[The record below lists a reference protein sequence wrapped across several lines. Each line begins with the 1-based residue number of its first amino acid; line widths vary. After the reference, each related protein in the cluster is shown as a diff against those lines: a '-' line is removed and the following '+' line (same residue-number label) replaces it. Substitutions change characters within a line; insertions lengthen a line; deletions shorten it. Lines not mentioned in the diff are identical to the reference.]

1 MFFISHSIT
10 KVIGPFFFFNKE
22 PRFNVYGFSNEGFGL
37 LYGIYIFKFH
47 DQALRCF
54 TELLDKI
61 RRLAGMAVGGVNV
74 DLDDLSFF
82 LGRESLVFTGKTKL
96 SLPRK
101 IFFKFLSNNAVP
113 ASAFF
118 RLPPGRVIELGIQIE
133 I

>member
-1 MFFISHSIT
+1 METPDIPKT
-10 KVIGPFFFFNKE
+10 MRQLAK
-22 PRFNVYGFSNEGFGL
+22 FG
-37 LYGIYIFKFH
+37 IH
-47 DQALRCF
+47 
-54 TELLDKI
+54 
-61 RRLAGMAVGGVNV
+61 V

-82 LGRESLVFTGKTKL
+82 LGRESLVFTGKSRM

-101 IFFKFLSNNAVP
+101 LFFKFLSNNAVP